1 MSFRLK
7 IILGLVVI
15 QLLLLVMLVWS
26 SLNFLRGSN
35 EVELSNRASAIAEI
49 LASTLEDKLLSG
61 DHAGLLEHIR
71 EILGLP
77 GTVYVRILDR
87 SGTVAAQGG
96 EATVLGRPFVED
108 FLFED
113 VNDGV
118 YDVSADIV
126 RGGETIGRVQL
137 GVTVRSI
144 STIMD
149 AARRAGL
156 ELGGRVMWLSV
167 WEQNPR
173 AIAFYAKV
181 GFRDVG
187 SADFHVGSDRQTD
200 RILVTALDGSRSAG
214 GS

>member
-1 MSFRLK
+1 MTERATDATITPADVTLRRALSSDAAALAIFAARTFEEAFGAQNRPEDMAAHLATHYGPRQQAAE
-7 IILGLVVI
+7 IADPETVVVVMESGEGLVAYAKVRRS
-15 QLLLLVMLVWS
+15 VPPPCVADE
-26 SLNFLRGSN
+26 RP
-35 EVELSNRASAIAEI
+35 VELHRFYVDRRWHGRG
-49 LASTLEDKLLSG
+49 LA
-61 DHAGLLEHIR
+61 
-71 EILGLP
+71 
-77 GTVYVRILDR
+77 
-87 SGTVAAQGG
+87 
-96 EATVLGRPFVED
+96 GR
-108 FLFED
+108 L
-113 VNDGV
+113 
-118 YDVSADIV
+118 
-126 RGGETIGRVQL
+126 
-137 GVTVRSI
+137 
-144 STIMD
+144 MD